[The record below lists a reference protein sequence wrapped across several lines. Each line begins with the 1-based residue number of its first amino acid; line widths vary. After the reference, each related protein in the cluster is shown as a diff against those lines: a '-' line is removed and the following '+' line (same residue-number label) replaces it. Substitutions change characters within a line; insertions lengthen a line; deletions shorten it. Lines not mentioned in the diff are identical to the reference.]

1 MDMKPKKLVIKGLNS
16 FIEKQEIDFE
26 TLVERGLFGIF
37 GPTGSGKSSILD
49 AITMALYGDIA
60 RDSTQF
66 INLDTDSL
74 FVSYEFQVALGDK
87 REDYIVSRTVKRDKK
102 GGYKT
107 TAARLVKKNNNEEV
121 VIADKPRDIQKNIQS
136 IIGLTAEDFTRSV
149 VLPQGKFSEFLKL
162 SGKSRRDML
171 ERIFRLEKYGKK
183 LSERIRKARNK
194 QLSSL
199 TLIEGKLEQY
209 KDISKEKLHELK
221 LKYENLLKEK
231 FRIEEERDESNKLY
245 EKYKNIWEL
254 QEELNIYL
262 NKLEKL
268 KRELLDIEGKK
279 LRLEKGKNAL
289 NVKPYID
296 EINKI
301 EKDRDNNKKELDTAI
316 EQLKDIDLK
325 LKSLKEEHEMA
336 VKDREEKIPLLM
348 QKENNL
354 LQAIEIK
361 KKVENIKKER
371 MILAEKYKEKSALI
385 KNKII
390 EKKNIEDNIN
400 KISEEI
406 KLKDYE
412 INSLKIGGD
421 RREKIQKLYEID
433 KECRRLN
440 LEVINKTEKI
450 NKEIKDLKD
459 EELKYED
466 IIKIQKDIKK
476 KLEDALAKK
485 EDLIKDSPGNNSILL
500 DKKDY
505 INKLVE
511 NFNSLKKINDR
522 KQELDKSLKE
532 KQTVKLNIEK
542 QHEEILK
549 ILKYKEEIV
558 SNLED
563 EIKNKERMDM
573 ASILASNLKE
583 NEPCPVCGSIHHIN
597 LAKEINI
604 KELDTLRQ
612 EYNNIQK
619 ELDNIKLEENKK
631 NVFLISI
638 KKEEEIILEE
648 LEKIR
653 EELRDE
659 NLDDLAKEIQKE
671 KNNFDKLNKDINIW
685 EKEKLELEEKINK
698 LQKEKNNIDKEEAK
712 NQESISKQKEI
723 IISSEKDKKEKES
736 LFKEKEKQNMKL
748 KEELKVYNVEEEIDK
763 IKVSDRKI
771 EEYNNIIKNK
781 RDILEKANNKK
792 EEIIK
797 ELNIL
802 EVELGKIV
810 EAGKEK
816 KNFIDKE
823 EEEIRKLNI
832 GEISKEYLDKVREAI
847 ESIKIKE
854 ETLKSKLDSEVKNKE
869 ILWENKI
876 SKEQIKNKLEELY
889 NEKSIQLNK
898 ILKEN
903 KFNSLEDAKF
913 MLISK
918 EEITNLEK
926 EVEEFEKEY
935 NNLNVNIENIN
946 RKLDGEKI
954 EEEAWRDIRLKKENK
969 EKELENIIKSIV
981 IEEKV
986 INDMERDIKKLKD
999 LLDEKERVSHKKALL
1014 EDMDKLVQGNKFVEF
1029 VAMNQLEY
1037 IAFEAS
1043 KRLKDITR
1051 GRYALELDCNGNF
1064 TMRDDFNG
1072 GGIRPTNTLS
1082 GGETFLT
1089 SLTLALSLSS
1099 QIQLKGNSPLEFF
1112 FLDEGFGTLDNEL
1125 LDTVMSS
1132 LESLR
1137 SDRLSVGIISHV
1149 DELKNR
1155 VPIKLI
1161 VEPAV
1166 PGEGGSK
1173 VKIEYS

>member
-1 MDMKPKKLVIKGLNS
+1 MKPKKLVIKGLNS

-49 AITMALYGDIA
+49 AITMALYGNIA

-87 REDYIVSRTVKRDKK
+87 REDYVVSRTVKRDKK

-107 TAARLVKKNNNEEV
+107 TAARLVKNNKNEEV
-121 VIADKPRDIQKNIQS
+121 VIADKPRDIQKNIES

-171 ERIFRLEKYGKK
+171 ERIFGLEKYGKK

-194 QLSSL
+194 KLSSL

-209 KDISKEKLHELK
+209 KDISKDKLQELK
-221 LKYENLLKEK
+221 LKYEDLLKEK
-231 FRIEEERDESNKLY
+231 SKIEEEKEESNKLY

-254 QEELNIYL
+254 QEELHVYL
-262 NKLEKL
+262 NKLENL
-268 KRELLDIEGKK
+268 KKGLLDIEGKK
-279 LRLEKGKNAL
+279 VKLEKGKNAL

-296 EINKI
+296 EISKI
-301 EKDRDNNKKELDTAI
+301 EKDRDKNKKELDTAM

-325 LKSLKEEHEMA
+325 LKSIKEEYEKA
-336 VKDREEKIPLLM
+336 LKDKEEKIPLLM
-348 QKENNL
+348 HKENNL

-361 KKVENIKKER
+361 KKVENIKKQR
-371 MILAEKYKEKSALI
+371 AILAEKYKEKSALI
-385 KNKII
+385 KNKKE
-390 EKKNIEDNIN
+390 EKTNIENSIN
-400 KISEEI
+400 KISDEI
-406 KLKDYE
+406 KLKDDE
-412 INSLKIGGD
+412 INSLKINGD
-421 RREKIQKLYEID
+421 RRENIQKLYEIN
-433 KECRRLN
+433 KEYKRLN
-440 LEVINKTEKI
+440 TEFCNETEKI
-450 NKEIKDLKD
+450 NKKIESLKY
-459 EELKYED
+459 EELKYKD
-466 IIKIQKDIKK
+466 ILKIQKDINKN
-476 KLEDALAKK
+476 LEDALERK
-485 EDLIKDSPGNNSILL
+485 ENLIKNSPGNNSILL

-511 NFNSLKKINDR
+511 TFNNLNKINDK
-522 KQELDKSLKE
+522 KQELEKNLKE
-532 KQTVKLNIEK
+532 KQTVKLNLEK
-542 QHEEILK
+542 QYKEILEA
-549 ILKYKEEIV
+549 LKYKEEKV
-558 SNLED
+558 YSLE
-563 EIKNKERMDM
+563 ERIKDIEKINM
-573 ASILASNLKE
+573 ASILAANLKDK
-583 NEPCPVCGSIHHIN
+583 EPCPVCGSVHHIN
-597 LAKEINI
+597 LAKEIDV
-604 KELDTLRQ
+604 KELEDVRQ
-612 EYNNIQK
+612 EHENILK
-619 ELDNIKLEENKK
+619 ELDNIKIDENKT
-631 NVFLISI
+631 NILLISI

-648 LEKIR
+648 LEK
-653 EELRDE
+653 EKKQLKDK
-659 NLDDLAKEIQKE
+659 NLNDLEKEIQKE
-671 KNNFDKLNKDINIW
+671 KNNFDKLNKNITLW
-685 EKEKLELEEKINK
+685 EKEKLALEESVNK

-712 NQESISKQKEI
+712 NHESISKQKEI
-723 IISSEKDKKEKES
+723 IISSEKDRKEKEA
-736 LFKEKEKQNMKL
+736 LFKEKEKQYIKL
-748 KEELKVYNVEEEIDK
+748 KEELKIYNVEEEINK
-763 IKVSDRKI
+763 VKVSDRKI
-771 EEYNNIIKNK
+771 EEYNSIVKNK
-781 RDILEKANNKK
+781 RNILERENNKK

-823 EEEIRKLNI
+823 EEEIKKLNI
-832 GEISKEYLDKVREAI
+832 GEISKEHLNKVREAI
-847 ESIKIKE
+847 ESIRIKE
-854 ETLKSKLDSEVKNKE
+854 ETLKSKLDLEVKNKE

-876 SKEQIKNKLEELY
+876 SKEQIKIKLEELY

-898 ILKEN
+898 ILEEY
-903 KFNSLEDAKF
+903 KFNTLEDAKL

-918 EEITNLEK
+918 EEIINLEK
-926 EVEEFEKEY
+926 EIEKFEKKY
-935 NNLNVNIENIN
+935 NNLNVNIERLNK
-946 RKLDGEKI
+946 KLDGERI
-954 EEEAWRDIRLKKENK
+954 EAESWGDIKLKKENK

-986 INDMERDIKKLKD
+986 INDMENNIRALKD

-1089 SLTLALSLSS
+1089 SLALALSLSS

>member
-1 MDMKPKKLVIKGLNS
+1 MKPKKLVIKGLNS

-1089 SLTLALSLSS
+1089 SLALALSLSS

>member
-1 MDMKPKKLVIKGLNS
+1 MKPKKLVIKGLNS

-231 FRIEEERDESNKLY
+231 SRIEEERDESNKLY

-254 QEELNIYL
+254 QEELHIYL

-412 INSLKIGGD
+412 INSLKIDGD

-505 INKLVE
+505 INKLVQ

-532 KQTVKLNIEK
+532 KRTVKLNIEK

-712 NQESISKQKEI
+712 NQESISKQKKI

-823 EEEIRKLNI
+823 EKEIRKLNI

-1089 SLTLALSLSS
+1089 SLALALSLSS